1 MLKFSNSMGLLSC
14 FKFRITLKYP
24 SLFSQVNKDDIKSS
38 SSFMQGSSSDIIGL
52 SVLVILDIMANNL
65 C

>member
-1 MLKFSNSMGLLSC
+1 MWLLSC

-38 SSFMQGSSSDIIGL
+38 SSFMQGSSSGIICL

>member
-1 MLKFSNSMGLLSC
+1 MCLLSS